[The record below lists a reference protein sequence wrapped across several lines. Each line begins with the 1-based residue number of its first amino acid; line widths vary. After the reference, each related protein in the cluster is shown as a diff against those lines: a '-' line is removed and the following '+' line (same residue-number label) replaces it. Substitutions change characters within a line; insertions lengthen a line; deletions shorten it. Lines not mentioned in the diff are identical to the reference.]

1 MRDSLCNLYDR
12 RDSLFLLG
20 ENVLMA
26 MDLSQAEMDHESMV
40 HGALRDAIIVANQA
54 AAASSMA
61 AAVSQKDT
69 EIATLISALALKEK
83 ENTRVARRRSRGG
96 SIAEGETLVIFDQDI
111 TIGGKFMAVR
121 VTLQRPNKVLI
132 EEFALADKN
141 RKKPLMTLKCN
152 LAEAMT
158 GPVPKTAIENKELF
172 KRMCKRLSIKV
183 IVRVT
188 TTFGIFC

>member
-83 ENTRVARRRSRGG
+83 ENTRVARRRYG
-96 SIAEGETLVIFDQDI
+96 
-111 TIGGKFMAVR
+111 AV
-121 VTLQRPNKVLI
+121 
-132 EEFALADKN
+132 A
-141 RKKPLMTLKCN
+141 
-152 LAEAMT
+152 
-158 GPVPKTAIENKELF
+158 
-172 KRMCKRLSIKV
+172 
-183 IVRVT
+183 
-188 TTFGIFC
+188 